1 MEYYRKVPGK
11 SNNDNS
17 LKIGLGGSFNRIL
30 PPPVTAGFH
39 CDCGLLV
46 FKATSELER
55 GDGIR
60 KALTEIQ
67 PFFFSQMNAPWIAAS
82 LWLTSRVLK
91 IIILTMFAI
100 GLIGCSEFLHT

>member
-67 PFFFSQMNAPWIAAS
+67 RFFFPNECS
-82 LWLTSRVLK
+82 LDCCKPLANFQSSKNHNSDNVCHWSHWWL
-91 IIILTMFAI
+91 
-100 GLIGCSEFLHT
+100 